1 MYEFY
6 KHDGNLTEGYLGEP
20 ENFSGIVF
28 LLKEP
33 NNKTQATEFWFKK
46 VLQDSIEYHKNLKE
60 NGTLKKDITR
70 SKRTFSAFKNRFS
83 EMLLF
88 IGSDEK
94 CLNNSI
100 FCNIHPEYG
109 ADTETKAVNK
119 AIKENADE
127 MLCFFATLK
136 NEITVFTCIDIYKY
150 LLESEKI
157 QNKIQE
163 HGLTYTNKDEP
174 LSCFKCEIGNTKVTV
189 YEIIHPSR
197 SSKILYK

>member
-33 NNKTQATEFWFKK
+33 NNPGGATDFWFKEMLESTNK
-46 VLQDSIEYHKNLKE
+46 YQHETTV
-60 NGTLKKDITR
+60 
-70 SKRTFSAFKNRFS
+70 SKSVFTKFKNRFEEMIKTIKKS
-83 EMLLF
+83 ET
-88 IGSDEK
+88 IDAEK
-94 CLNNSI
+94 ELKNSI
-100 FCNIHPEYG
+100 FCNVNPVKGTTLASKDFYEILNSG
-109 ADTETKAVNK
+109 KAEK
-119 AIKENADE
+119 MFE
-127 MLCFFATLK
+127 FFATLK

-163 HGLTYTNKDEP
+163 HGLTYTDKDEP